1 MPATTRRVWLWA
13 NTLSFPRGG
22 GHLWVYLNWAL
33 GLHAVGCDVNWLEA
47 ADASAPI
54 GQTLR

>member
-1 MPATTRRVWLWA
+1 MPV
-13 NTLSFPRGG
+13 PRGG

-33 GLHAVGCDVNWLEA
+33 GLHAVGCDVTWLEA

-54 GQTLR
+54 GQTSRAYGYGRVTS